1 MPKTQFARK
10 ERTLATAQA
19 QPPNPSTWARI
30 NSFFGTLSARIAQ
43 LLGLLVVAW
52 IVFVLIKSVLDRSTE
67 IGEISVPNALAV
79 SGYTS
84 EVAARRLR
92 DAMNE
97 LSNKAWDRYP
107 APDHEKLKGKTVV
120 LNSEVPN
127 IVVPTVGMSLSTVI
141 MSVRSLWGWQ
151 RHQIISGEFFVKNQ
165 RLWLRLRL
173 NDVGYYTSDAGVDL
187 ENPDDLLLKAAAKIF
202 DRIQPYVSAATE
214 NDQQKAL
221 DLAKQAIAKLPE
233 SDENVL
239 WCYVLEGDLFFQR
252 QQNAE
257 AKEALT
263 KAGQLGAQR
272 AAVHLTIGNIIFANQ
287 GDLDSAI
294 EEYNKAISLERNNS
308 AAFQNRGIMHS
319 IQNKN
324 DQAITDF
331 NEAIR
336 LDPNDG
342 SSFNNRGIAYDA
354 KGEHDRALADFNE
367 AIRLGPTNDSFFLNR
382 GNSYAANRDYAL
394 AVSDY
399 DTAIRLDP
407 DNAEALNSACW
418 ARAVLGQTEP
428 AIKDCNESLRL
439 RPDDADTLDSR
450 GFAYLKSGKFDKAI
464 ADYDAALK
472 IDSQR
477 AASLYCRGLAKNKKG
492 DSVGGDADIAAA
504 IAIKADIAEEFAGYG
519 VK

>member
-1 MPKTQFARK
+1 M
-10 ERTLATAQA
+10 AQA

-30 NSFFGTLSARIAQ
+30 IYFIETLTASIAR
-43 LLGLLVVAW
+43 LLGLLVVAF

-67 IGEISVPNALAV
+67 IGEISVPKALAD
-79 SGYTS
+79 SGYTP
-84 EVAARRLR
+84 EIAARWLR
-92 DAMNE
+92 DRMNE
-97 LSNKAWDRYP
+97 LSNKAWGRYP
-107 APDHEKLKGKTVV
+107 APNQRKAEGQNHPQQLKGKPV
-120 LNSEVPN
+120 LLKSEVPN

-141 MSVRSLWGWQ
+141 TSVRTLWGWQ
-151 RHQIISGEFFVKNQ
+151 RHQIISGEFFVKNH

-173 NDVGYYTSDAGVDL
+173 NDVSYYTSDAGVDL

-202 DRIQPYVSAATE
+202 EGIQPYVSAATE

-221 DLAKQAIAKLPE
+221 DLAKQCIAKMPA
-233 SDENVL
+233 SDEDVPL
-239 WCYVLEGDLFFQR
+239 CYLLEGDLFFQR
-252 QQNAE
+252 QQYAE

-263 KAGQLGAQR
+263 KAGQLGVQR
-272 AAVHLTIGNIIFANQ
+272 ADVHLTLGNIFASQ
-287 GDLDSAI
+287 LQTDSAI

-308 AAFQNRGIMHS
+308 VAFANRGMMYS
-319 IQNKN
+319 IQQKY

-336 LDPNDG
+336 LDPKDP
-342 SSFNNRGIAYDA
+342 SSFNNRGVTYAAEKEY
-354 KGEHDRALADFNE
+354 HRALADYNE
-367 AIRLGPTNDSFFLNR
+367 AIRLDPTNVSFFLNR
-382 GNSYAANRDYAL
+382 GGAYTDNRNYAL

-399 DTAIRLDP
+399 DTATRLDP
-407 DNAEALNSACW
+407 DNAEALNGACW

-439 RPDDADTLDSR
+439 TPDDADTLDSR

-492 DSVGGDADIAAA
+492 DSAGGDADIAAA